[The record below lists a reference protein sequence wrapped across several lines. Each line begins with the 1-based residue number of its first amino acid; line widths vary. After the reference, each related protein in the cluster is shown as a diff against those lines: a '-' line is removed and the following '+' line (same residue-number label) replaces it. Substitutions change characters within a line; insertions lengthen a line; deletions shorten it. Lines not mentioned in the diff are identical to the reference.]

1 MPRAPA
7 CNRGVELDLGKILL
21 PDTPILEIFVR
32 GTLTYLVLF
41 TILRLTFNRSSSSI
55 GMTDL
60 LVIVLIADA
69 AQNAMADDYSSWTD
83 GILLVATILGWAY
96 ALDWLAY
103 RYPKRLGRFVHPP
116 PKILVRDGRPIKR
129 NLDSVLIS
137 EDELMTQLRVQGV
150 DDIGEVQQAALEGNG
165 EVSVIKKEQG
175 ADQKGPSRNAS
186 GAA

>member
-1 MPRAPA
+1 
-7 CNRGVELDLGKILL
+7 VELDLGKVLL
-21 PDTPILEIFVR
+21 PDTPVLEIFVR

-41 TILRLTFNRSSSSI
+41 AVLRLAFNRSSSSI

-83 GILLVATILGWAY
+83 GILLVGTILGWAY

-103 RYPKRLGRFVHPP
+103 RYPKRIGRFVHPP
-116 PKILVRDGRPIKR
+116 PKVLVRDGRPVQQ

-137 EDELMTQLRVQGV
+137 RDELMTQLRVQGV
-150 DDIGEVQQAALEGNG
+150 DDLAQVQQAALEGNG
-165 EVSVIKKEQG
+165 EVSVIRKEQG
-175 ADQKGPSRNAS
+175 GDQEAPSRDAS